1 MGSSPAACWAQCWGG
16 LSFLVWTSVIACG
29 IGYPVLFARG
39 RRRIKQLPREE
50 YLTWKHTLTVGTLMG
65 TGAASAASLA
75 RSAGALLKGGSGSF
89 GGGGALG
96 AFGGGSA
103 QAAAAAKGAAA
114 PGAIALGTVGSHG
127 SSPDDASD
135 PRLEPAAT
143 EAAAKAFASS
153 PVSRWLA
160 WMRATTGQLRRFRW
174 YHGVAFVLIGVIF
187 PPVGMG
193 VSAILQSGR
202 LLLGLALVGLCLWG
216 FVQFIATERYGE
228 LRRIG
233 ASCSCRS
240 SRRVFGWPIIRAL
253 RTGTWAAY
261 SPVQAP
267 WRSTGPGR
275 AGPRRQRRRR
285 AARRMPT
292 LLSEEAAR
300 RQRGNDVGRLPAAR
314 RAGYAVGRLGHD
326 FEAPFRDVLP
336 A

>member
-1 MGSSPAACWAQCWGG
+1 MLGRG

-127 SSPDDASD
+127 SSADDASD
-135 PRLEPAAT
+135 PRPEPAAT

-160 WMRATTGQLRRFRW
+160 WMRAATGQLRRFRW

-187 PPVGMG
+187 LPVGMG

-233 ASCSCRS
+233 VIVLLPLIAASVWLANHSSAPYWHLGGVLAGAGAVALYRS
-240 SRRVFGWPIIRAL
+240 
-253 RTGTWAAY
+253 RT
-261 SPVQAP
+261 
-267 WRSTGPGR
+267 
-275 AGPRRQRRRR
+275 RR
-285 AARRMPT
+285 AAPPASPT
-292 LLSEEAAR
+292 GRSSDANSSF
-300 RQRGNDVGRLPAAR
+300 RGGRASTTWK
-314 RAGYAVGRLGHD
+314 
-326 FEAPFRDVLP
+326 
-336 A
+336 